1 MKPYFCGWYFK
12 CQSPQ
17 QTLAVIPSIH
27 RTPEGT
33 RCWLQ
38 LITRQGA
45 WHVPLPAES
54 FRWSDHPLDVTAGG
68 NHFSSTGLS
77 LAVEQ
82 PDCQAHGSL
91 SFGPLTPL
99 RYDIMGPFR
108 YVPGLECRHSVV
120 SMRHTVTGCLQINGQ
135 DFCFDASPGYIEGD
149 RGSSFPSAY
158 VWSQCFWPGGSLMLS
173 VARVPVGPAAF
184 TGVIAVVRTPD
195 QEYRMASYLGAR
207 AVQTEQ
213 GKVVIR
219 QGATE
224 LTARLLEQPAHSLL
238 APDQGA
244 MRRRIRESV
253 CCRAVYQLTR
263 HGRTELDFTNGC
275 ASFEYEYP
283 R

>member
-38 LITRQGA
+38 LITRKGA

-108 YVPGLECRHSVV
+108 YVPG
-120 SMRHTVTGCLQINGQ
+120 
-135 DFCFDASPGYIEGD
+135 
-149 RGSSFPSAY
+149 
-158 VWSQCFWPGGSLMLS
+158 
-173 VARVPVGPAAF
+173 
-184 TGVIAVVRTPD
+184 

-253 CCRAVYQLTR
+253 CCRAAYQLTR
-263 HGRTELDFTNGC
+263 HGRTELDFTSGC